1 MKKLRP
7 YQITNALECGMILTA
22 YGLVY
27 MQHTQRTGKTLTALE
42 TARLCKAKKVLFLTK
57 KKAIES
63 IRNDYSDFNFPYDL
77 LVTNYESLHK
87 IEFKPDLV
95 ILDEAHSIGA
105 FPKPSQRTKLIKQMF
120 SDLPMIM
127 LSGTP
132 ASESYSQWYHQFW
145 VSNRSPFNVLGYT
158 NFYKWAKDFTTPSV
172 IYTAYGQ
179 SNDYSKAIVERIDPL
194 IDSIVHK
201 FTQEDAGFIN
211 KINKQLR
218 FVEMKPITYKLINQL
233 KKDKFI
239 KGKDEMIT
247 ADSGVKLMSK
257 QHQLGSGTIIFD
269 SGNVGIIDDSKA
281 VYIKENFTGKLAIFY
296 YFKEELNLLKQ
307 VFGETITGDINEFNN
322 TDKHF
327 VGQQY
332 SNAMGVNLSRAEKL
346 IYINFGFSGTNW
358 IQSLDR
364 LTTIERKES
373 EVFIILARQ
382 TIDFNIFKTIE
393 QKKNFTLAQYVKLS
407 KQG

>member
-7 YQITNALECGMILTA
+7 YQIQNALECGMILTA
-22 YGLVY
+22 YGIVY

-63 IRNDYSDFNFPYDL
+63 IKSDYNDFNFPYEL

-87 IEFKPDLV
+87 VRFVPDLL
-95 ILDEAHSIGA
+95 ILDETHSIGA

-120 SDLPMIM
+120 ADLPMIM

-132 ASESYSQWYHQFW
+132 ASESYSQWFHQFW
-145 VSNRSPFNVLGYT
+145 VSNRSPFKGYT
-158 NFYKWAKDFTTPSV
+158 NFYKWAKDFTIPNL

-179 SNDYSKAIVERIDPL
+179 SNDYSKAIVERINPF
-194 IDSIVHK
+194 IEIIVHK
-201 FTQEDAGFIN
+201 FTQEDAGFRN

-218 FVEMKPITYKLINQL
+218 FIEMKPITYKLISQL

-269 SGNVGIIDDSKA
+269 SGKVGIIDNSKA

-296 YFKEELNLLKQ
+296 YFKEELNLIKE
-307 VFGETITGDINEFNN
+307 VFGETVTTDIVEFNN

-346 IYINFGFSGTNW
+346 IYLNFGFSGTNW

-373 EVFIILARQ
+373 EIFIILARN
-382 TIDFNIFKTIE
+382 TIDFNIFQTIQ
-393 QKKNFTLAQYVKLS
+393 QKKNFTIAQYVKLS
-407 KQG
+407 K

>member
-22 YGLVY
+22 YGIVY

-57 KKAIES
+57 KKAIKS
-63 IRNDYSDFNFPYDL
+63 IRNDYSDFNFSYEL
-77 LVTNYESLHK
+77 VVTNYESLHK
-87 IEFKPDLV
+87 IEFKPDLL

-120 SDLPMIM
+120 ANLPMIM

-132 ASESYSQWYHQFW
+132 ASESYSQWYHQLW

-158 NFYKWAKDFTTPSV
+158 NFYKWAKDFTTPSI

-179 SNDYSKAIVERIDPL
+179 SNDYSKAIVEKIDPF

-201 FTQEDAGFIN
+201 FTQEDAGFMN

-269 SGNVGIIDDSKA
+269 SGNVGIIDASKA

-296 YFKEELNLLKQ
+296 YFKEEYNLLKQ

-346 IYINFGFSGTNW
+346 IYLNFGFSGTNW

-364 LTTIERKES
+364 LTTIERQES

-393 QKKNFTLAQYVKLS
+393 QKKNFTLAQYESIS